1 MYKKKRWICVAW
13 LLVMMLLLCACG
25 NLETGKNQ
33 GEVAENDKIQI
44 GMSFDSFV
52 IERWQRDRDIFVST
66 AKELGAEVNVQNAN
80 GDLEQQKKQINY
92 FIDKGMDVIVVICID
107 SKGLTEEVQRAKDAG
122 IKIIAY
128 DRLLQ
133 NTDIDLYISFDNERV
148 GTMMGEALLENGLA
162 GGNVLMLGGS
172 AVDSNVAMVE
182 KGFRKVMEDNQVTIL
197 DSMHADGWKAEL
209 AGAYIYEHMDVVS
222 EADAIMCGN
231 DDLASKVVHALKEKR
246 LAGDIMVVGQD
257 ADLEACQ
264 RIVEGTQ
271 VMTAAHPA
279 KIVPEKLRFQH
290 SVVRII
296 EKCEAA
302 ASQSLFRIPPSLSA
316 GFGKVIGCYFRKQC
330 RILAVVAGGKTAN
343 RLPISL
349 QRDRGCPFR
358 QKCRHGVIVES
369 VITPLD
375 AVGEVSCDEHLR
387 SRGFLRENRR
397 RDLLQQQ
404 AVLFQTVPQKI
415 DVAVLPAIGVCHV
428 RCSSQFPAAR
438 VPAGR
443 RLPWRN
449 ACSRRSHDRRTGG
462 WGVRQSVPDAGGAGS
477 GPFLPWRCCPRA
489 GTPPVLPADPAVG

>member
-1 MYKKKRWICVAW
+1 MCCVASGDDVIAVC
-13 LLVMMLLLCACG
+13 LRKSG
-25 NLETGKNQ
+25 DRKNQ

-148 GTMMGEALLENGLA
+148 GTMMGEALVENGLA

-182 KGFRKVMEDNQVTIL
+182 RGFRKVMEDNQVTIL

-209 AGAYIYEHMDVVS
+209 AGAYIYDHMDVVS

-271 VMTAAHPA
+271 VMTVYKP
-279 KIVPEKLRFQH
+279 V
-290 SVVRII
+290 
-296 EKCEAA
+296 EKC
-302 ASQSLFRIPPSLSA
+302 
-316 GFGKVIGCYFRKQC
+316 
-330 RILAVVAGGKTAN
+330 
-343 RLPISL
+343 
-349 QRDRGCPFR
+349 
-358 QKCRHGVIVES
+358 
-369 VITPLD
+369 
-375 AVGEVSCDEHLR
+375 
-387 SRGFLRENRR
+387 RR
-397 RDLLQQQ
+397 RQRS
-404 AVLFQTVPQKI
+404 
-415 DVAVLPAIGVCHV
+415 V
-428 RCSSQFPAAR
+428 RCFWQKE
-438 VPAGR
+438 
-443 RLPWRN
+443 
-449 ACSRRSHDRRTGG
+449 SRCRKEIR
-462 WGVRQSVPDAGGAGS
+462 
-477 GPFLPWRCCPRA
+477 
-489 GTPPVLPADPAVG
+489 